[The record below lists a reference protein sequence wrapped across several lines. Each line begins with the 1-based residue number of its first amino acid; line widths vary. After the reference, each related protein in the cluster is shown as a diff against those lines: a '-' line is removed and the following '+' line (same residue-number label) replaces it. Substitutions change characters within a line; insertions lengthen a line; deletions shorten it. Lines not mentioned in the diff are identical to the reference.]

1 MNGSNTVFQY
11 RKQCRQGAGEA
22 CKTCQSVYQW
32 AVLPDPIKGE
42 VLTIDCHIPIALIS
56 LLCDTIS
63 ACGPGSLPDRQGGAE
78 RQWE

>member
-1 MNGSNTVFQY
+1 MAQMPYFSTESNADRVWG
-11 RKQCRQGAGEA
+11 KPAKRQA
-22 CKTCQSVYQW
+22 VYPW
-32 AVLPDPIKGE
+32 AVLADPIKGE

-63 ACGPGSLPDRQGGAE
+63 ACSPGSLPDRQGGAE